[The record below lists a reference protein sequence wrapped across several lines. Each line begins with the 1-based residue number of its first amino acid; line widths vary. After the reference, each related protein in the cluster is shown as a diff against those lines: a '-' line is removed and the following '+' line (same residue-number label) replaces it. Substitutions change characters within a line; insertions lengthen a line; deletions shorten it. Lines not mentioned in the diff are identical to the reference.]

1 MLKTCCLNFVEV
13 ETTKYIYICIYQTR
27 INGSKISICKNVKNE
42 YKCVALRCCYTDSCN
57 TSYINLG
64 NESITHAHNHGF
76 GRKNKG
82 PRNKLTSLNTTFT
95 AVLEHN
101 KKKKT
106 AKLD

>member
-1 MLKTCCLNFVEV
+1 MVVRFRFAKMLKMNT
-13 ETTKYIYICIYQTR
+13 
-27 INGSKISICKNVKNE
+27 NVWHFD
-42 YKCVALRCCYTDSCN
+42 CCYTDSCN